1 MNGFQ
6 KSSTDTKEKIRLLK
20 VKGRK
25 KSLTFDFRN
34 CILQFSLEIM
44 TIYRNTSIHGRS
56 RRKAVH
62 VGSVTYKIYWHEF
75 GTGLYIGVSN
85 ETVKFIPSKHFV
97 E

>member
-1 MNGFQ
+1 
-6 KSSTDTKEKIRLLK
+6 
-20 VKGRK
+20 
-25 KSLTFDFRN
+25 
-34 CILQFSLEIM
+34 M

>member
-1 MNGFQ
+1 MVS
-6 KSSTDTKEKIRLLK
+6 KSLQQTPKKKLLLK
-20 VKGRK
+20 VKGKKKKK

-62 VGSVTYKIYWHEF
+62 VGSVIYKIYWHEF
-75 GTGLYIGVSN
+75 GMGLYIGVSN
-85 ETVKFIPSKHFV
+85 ETVKFMPRNIL
-97 E
+97 